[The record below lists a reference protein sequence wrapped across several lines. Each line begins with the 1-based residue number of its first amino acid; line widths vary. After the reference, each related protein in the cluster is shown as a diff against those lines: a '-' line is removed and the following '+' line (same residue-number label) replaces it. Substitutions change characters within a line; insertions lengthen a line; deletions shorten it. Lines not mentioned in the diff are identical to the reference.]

1 MRTYLLAALGALL
14 PATAFCQET
23 PAILAQPAAT
33 ADTKVA
39 ADKAAAGSGKQNF
52 SGVDF
57 GIGLSMSYDLGNN
70 DRVLDASIVDGVV
83 RVNRTENIRARVV
96 LELHHFWTPTF
107 SASQRAADHGY
118 CQDFGTGSREY
129 KNCRSALADF
139 GIGPFIAFQPGSD
152 KVIDA
157 IGAGVLV
164 GLRRGDDRKSS
175 FNLGIGVFY
184 DVDAQIL
191 GKGFVENQP
200 PPGNETEVRFRR
212 QSQSGLL
219 FLSSYS
225 F

>member
-1 MRTYLLAALGALL
+1 MRSYLLAALGVLL
-14 PATAFCQET
+14 PTTAFCQET
-23 PAILAQPAAT
+23 PAVAAPLAAA
-33 ADTKVA
+33 ADTKL
-39 ADKAAAGSGKQNF
+39 ADEKAAAASGKQNF

-70 DRVLDASIVDGVV
+70 DRVLDAAIVDGVV

-96 LELHHFWTPTF
+96 LELHHFWTPRL
-107 SASQRAADHGY
+107 SKAQYAADNAY
-118 CQDFGTGSREY
+118 CADFKQGSREY
-129 KNCRSALADF
+129 ENCMSALADF
-139 GIGPFIAFQPGSD
+139 GVGPFVAFQPGSD

-157 IGAGVLV
+157 IGAGMMV
-164 GLRRGDDRKSS
+164 GFRRGDDRKSS

>member
-1 MRTYLLAALGALL
+1 MRSYLLAALGTLL
-14 PATAFCQET
+14 PTTAYCQET
-23 PAILAQPAAT
+23 PAVAAPPAAV
-33 ADTKVA
+33 ADTKA
-39 ADKAAAGSGKQNF
+39 ADDKAAAASGKQNF

-70 DRVLDASIVDGVV
+70 DRVLDAAIVDGVV

-107 SASQRAADHGY
+107 GAAQRTADDAY
-118 CQDFGTGSREY
+118 CADFGRRTREY

-139 GIGPFIAFQPGSD
+139 GVGPFIAFQPGSD

-157 IGAGVLV
+157 IGAGAMV
-164 GLRRGDDRKSS
+164 GFRRGDDRKSS

-191 GKGFVENQP
+191 GKGFVEDKP